1 MRKSD
6 LLEVHPMSAFTIKVV
21 TLAVAFLTAFAFAA
35 HAESALVRNCT
46 WCHGGS
52 AQGYTPA
59 PRLAGQRR
67 IYIEQQLASFAS
79 RTRDAPF
86 SRQYMWGAA
95 ANLRPWEA
103 HALSIYFSNLPPRA
117 ADDGNRELVARGE
130 AIYQRGMPEEN
141 IAACVACHGPNAEG
155 VGTIPRIG
163 GLDYIYLKR
172 RLEQWAEGY
181 HGTLGHPMPHI
192 KVMLFGHEGG
202 TSQLRT
208 GLRRRET
215 AATTTSR
222 SCSCMTLIE
231 IASGESLRHRSE
243 PIHNG
248 ARPLRSGALLI
259 QINTSMTGPV
269 ILANERRTADALR
282 VTTNPDISDGRT

>member
-1 MRKSD
+1 
-6 LLEVHPMSAFTIKVV
+6 MSTFTIKVV
-21 TLAVAFLTAFAFAA
+21 APAVVFLAAFAFAA

-86 SRQYMWGAA
+86 SKQYMWGAA
-95 ANLRPWEA
+95 ANLSPPAAR
-103 HALSIYFSNLPPRA
+103 ALSIYFSNLPPRA
-117 ADDGNRELVARGE
+117 ADDGIRELAARGE

-155 VGTIPRIG
+155 VGAIPRLG
-163 GLDYIYLKR
+163 GVDYNYLRR

-181 HGTLGHPMPHI
+181 HGALGHPMPHI
-192 KVMLFGHEGG
+192 A
-202 TSQLRT
+202 TQL
-208 GLRRRET
+208 
-215 AATTTSR
+215 SR
-222 SCSCMTLIE
+222 NQIE
-231 IASGESLRHRSE
+231 ELASYLSF
-243 PIHNG
+243 
-248 ARPLRSGALLI
+248 
-259 QINTSMTGPV
+259 V
-269 ILANERRTADALR
+269 K
-282 VTTNPDISDGRT
+282 